1 MKNKLSK
8 VPPLR
13 GTIQDQI
20 NQLRNHQNRI
30 VDELIR
36 ALDAKDAE
44 IERLRKET
52 ISSGKE

>member
-52 ISSGKE
+52 IRSGKE